1 MRPLILLLVLLGF
14 GTAVPSVG
22 GADPADGHV
31 DHHHA
36 VSKVI
41 VVDHDHREIKFDLS
55 KPDEKKAF
63 LKRVESGDFHSIHED
78 APPEIIPKRWDT
90 GVWSVVIFVTLY
102 LVLKKFAWTP
112 MLQGLKKREDTI
124 RSALEQAEQTR
135 RQALELQGQLD
146 EKLRNAGAEVA
157 RMMEEARRDAAAL
170 KEQMIAEARQTI
182 QQDRDR
188 QLREI
193 QLARES
199 ALHEIRQQAVAL
211 AVSITRKVVRRD
223 MSEAD
228 HRNFLDEALAELERS
243 PASSLS

>member
-1 MRPLILLLVLLGF
+1 MWRLAFWLTVIY
-14 GTAVPSVG
+14 
-22 GADPADGHV
+22 GACSLAKPAQAAGESHEGQ
-31 DHHHA
+31 HHGSH
-36 VSKVI
+36 KVI
-41 VVDHDHREIKFDLS
+41 VIDHDHHERKFDLS
-55 KPDEKKAF
+55 RQEEKKEF
-63 LKRVESGDFHSIHED
+63 LKIVESGSFHSIHED
-78 APPEIIPKRWDT
+78 APPDIIPKRWDT

-102 LVLKKFAWTP
+102 LVLAKFAWKP
-112 MLQGLKKREDTI
+112 MLQGLQKREEAI

-135 RQALELQGQLD
+135 RQALDLQSQLD

-170 KEQMIAEARQTI
+170 KEQMIAEARATI

-211 AVSITRKVVRRD
+211 SVAITSKVVRRHL
-223 MSEAD
+223 SEDD
-228 HRNFLDEALAELERS
+228 HRRLLEEALADLEQLGGS
-243 PASSLS
+243 TAS